1 MATNSGLHS
10 KDRNVRAFVEC
21 SITAGVVVG
30 TALALRY
37 GGTSLSATVIRII
50 LEDKGVN
57 IPPIVGHPLGGFIAP
72 EFPEALSHL
81 AYEGAE
87 AFGSIAWGCASD
99 VGGILSGAAN
109 RLSGSGA
116 IPL

>member
-1 MATNSGLHS
+1 
-10 KDRNVRAFVEC
+10 
-21 SITAGVVVG
+21 VG